1 MRSFG
6 RYFISENSCNKN
18 ILLIMELK
26 IFDNNDFGQLKIA
39 LNNEGKTMFCL
50 IDVCKALGIGNSSDV
65 KKRLD
70 GAYLDSIEVCSEST
84 NQYGAK
90 SIRKTKMTF
99 IGEPNLYRCIF
110 QSKKDKAKA
119 FQKWVFDEVLP
130 QIRKTGG
137 YIPIAAEDDEKTL
150 LAKAL
155 SIMQRTLEEK
165 DKLIEA
171 QRPMAELGRQVTG
184 SDENIM
190 VGEMAKILYENGI
203 DIGRQRLFD
212 WMREK
217 GYLFKHSRE
226 PMQKWIERGIMTVR
240 ENWIATNHGMKL
252 CVTPMIT
259 GRGQQYFLQLFC
271 SQKEAGF

>member
-1 MRSFG
+1 
-6 RYFISENSCNKN
+6 
-18 ILLIMELK
+18 MELK

-137 YIPIAAEDDEKTL
+137 YIPVTEKDNEKTL
-150 LAKAL
+150 LTKAL
-155 SIMQRTLEEK
+155 NIMTRTLEEK
-165 DKLIEA
+165 SRLIEM
-171 QRPMAELGRQVTG
+171 QRPMAELGQQVTG
-184 SDENIM
+184 RAENIM

-212 WMREK
+212 WLREN
-217 GYLFKHSRE
+217 GYIFKNTRE
-226 PMQKWIERGIMTVR
+226 PKQKWIERGIMTVR
-240 ENWIATNHGMKL
+240 ETWIDTNHGTVL
-252 CVTPMIT
+252 TVTPMIT

-271 SQKEAGF
+271 SQQVTQE